1 MLTFYAVKNRRTKAS
16 VKKAYVY
23 SKLFRTE
30 RAYTVRYSYESFVH
44 VEYVSIVVVIR
55 RVFFS
60 LFLSFNFHILN
71 LIFITVTVNIPSRH
85 HRETE
90 TASLFIQRINQMR

>member
-1 MLTFYAVKNRRTKAS
+1 MHADITHQHFYAVENRRAKAS

-44 VEYVSIVVVIR
+44 VECVSIVVVAAAAAA
-55 RVFFS
+55 VVS
-60 LFLSFNFHILN
+60 
-71 LIFITVTVNIPSRH
+71 SRLL
-85 HRETE
+85 T
-90 TASLFIQRINQMR
+90 SIY